1 MAVLHGN
8 SLCIKLLGAVAS
20 IIKPMWTDSH
30 CHLDAPEW
38 DASERLWVRQRA
50 REAGVSCCVF
60 PAVEFANWEAVRNL
74 AHQTGDA
81 YALGIHPLY
90 VPQARES
97 DLVALDERLGDARD
111 DPHLVAVGE
120 IGLDFFVPSLC
131 EPDMRARQMHFYREQ
146 LRLAQRHGLPVIL
159 HVRRSAD
166 GLLKGLRQQA
176 AEGRPVM
183 GGIAHAFNGSLQ
195 QARAFLALGFRLGF
209 GGALTFET
217 ALQLRRLAAT
227 LPPDAMVLETDA
239 PDIPPQWLYVTAAE
253 RAAGRPQALNTPAE
267 LPRIG
272 QVLAHLRGMEPV
284 EVAAL
289 TGRNTA
295 AALPRLGQLQ
305 ARLDLSEPTR

>member
-1 MAVLHGN
+1 
-8 SLCIKLLGAVAS
+8 
-20 IIKPMWTDSH
+20 MWTDSH

-38 DASERLWVRQRA
+38 AAGERLLVRQRA

-60 PAVEFANWEAVRNL
+60 PAVAHANWEAVRDL

-90 VPQARES
+90 VPQAQDK

-131 EPDMRARQMHFYREQ
+131 EPEMRARQMLFYREQ

-209 GGALTFET
+209 GGALTFEK

-227 LPPDAMVLETDA
+227 LPPDALVLETDA

-272 QVLAHLRGMEPV
+272 QVLARLRGMEPV

-289 TGRNTA
+289 TARNTA
-295 AALPRLGQLQ
+295 AALPRLGQRQ
-305 ARLDLSEPTR
+305 VRIERAEPTR